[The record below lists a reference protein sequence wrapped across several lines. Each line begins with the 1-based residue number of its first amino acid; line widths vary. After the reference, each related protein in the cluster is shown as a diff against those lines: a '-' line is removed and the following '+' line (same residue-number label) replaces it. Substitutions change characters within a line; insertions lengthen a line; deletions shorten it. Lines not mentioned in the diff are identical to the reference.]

1 MSRIRR
7 FRKACVVSWI
17 WFLFVITRFPL
28 LRLKIHQDL
37 PSGQGKIISYEENLI
52 CLFKDEVGQ
61 SIFEHLYANLT
72 ILDAKC
78 ASLLQFNS
86 VLMAVFAIFIA
97 KIEPHVANV
106 PGLLGILFALLSSLL
121 LLQVVWVH
129 WSTSDH
135 MQSPE
140 THMTKLL
147 AVRRART
154 IFYRI
159 AWNLSQIA
167 GICLLFIVFRVALT
181 WANLNP

>member
-1 MSRIRR
+1 MSRIRAL
-7 FRKACVVSWI
+7 KQAYTVSYRWI
-17 WFLFVITRFPL
+17 FFVISRFPF
-28 LRLKIHQDL
+28 RLKLYEDL
-37 PSGQGKIISYEENLI
+37 PSSQTEITSYEENLI
-52 CLFKDEVGQ
+52 NLFRDNVGQ
-61 SIFEHLYANLT
+61 SIFAHLYDNLT

-97 KIEPHVANV
+97 KIEPDDANI
-106 PGLLGILFALLSSLL
+106 PGLLGILFALISSLF

-140 THMTKLL
+140 KHMTKLL

-154 IFYRI
+154 LFYRI
-159 AWNLSQIA
+159 AWNLSQVA
-167 GICLLFIVFRVALT
+167 GICLLFIVYRVALT
-181 WANLNP
+181 WAAF

>member
-7 FRKACVVSWI
+7 LRKIYAVSRKWI
-17 WFLFVITRFPL
+17 LFVISRFPL
-28 LRLKIHQDL
+28 RLKLHEDL
-37 PSGQGKIISYEENLI
+37 PSSQGEIISYEENLI
-52 CLFKDEVGQ
+52 TLFKDDVGQ
-61 SIFEHLYANLT
+61 SIFAHLYDNLT

-97 KIEPHVANV
+97 KIEPDEANV
-106 PGLLGILFALLSSLL
+106 PGLLGILFALISSLL

-135 MQSPE
+135 MQSPQK
-140 THMTKLL
+140 HMTKLL

-154 IFYRI
+154 LFYRI
-159 AWNLSQIA
+159 AWNLSQVA
-167 GICLLFIVFRVALT
+167 GICLLFIVYRVALT
-181 WANLNP
+181 WAAF